1 MIWLLCLPSRV
12 SELDLPH
19 EARCLVCDLWE
30 AEPLCW
36 RSSRKV
42 TGANRAGSLT
52 VHECRESRDVA
63 LETGGPQDALKRARA
78 PGRLRLCGQHGDASR
93 VAGRTAR
100 HRAHE
105 LAPRGRHLV
114 DYARPGRSPALL
126 GVVGGQDAVG
136 PAAIDHAGLSAVYHG
151 DDPDQPHAS
160 YRWTQCQLVETMRA
174 RAEWLVVTG
183 PPAVVHVAD
192 MRTAAGPFGLLVRT
206 CNRSSSNSGRSD
218 RLWGG
223 SGKFVPFT
231 RYFGVW
237 KKHVFTCSAP
247 W

>member
-78 PGRLRLCGQHGDASR
+78 PGRLRLCGRHGDASR
-93 VAGRTAR
+93 VTGRTAR

-136 PAAIDHAGLSAVYHG
+136 AAAIDHAGLSAVLPWRRPRPAPCVVPLDTVSAGRDNAGQGRVAGRHG
-151 DDPDQPHAS
+151 PACCGACRRYENCSWAVWAS
-160 YRWTQCQLVETMRA
+160 GTYMQQVII
-174 RAEWLVVTG
+174 
-183 PPAVVHVAD
+183 
-192 MRTAAGPFGLLVRT
+192 
-206 CNRSSSNSGRSD
+206 
-218 RLWGG
+218 
-223 SGKFVPFT
+223 
-231 RYFGVW
+231 
-237 KKHVFTCSAP
+237 
-247 W
+247 